1 MNPEGLLVLFYI
13 ANVRRRDGDLNF
25 LFYIA
30 SIPDFS
36 RWEIIYFKSLAALI
50 SRLSLFILAYLQST
64 VPYSSPRSHKAT
76 SRVVCQSP

>member
-1 MNPEGLLVLFYI
+1 MFYFTSLI
-13 ANVRRRDGDLNF
+13 ARVRDGDLNF

-30 SIPDFS
+30 SIPDFL
-36 RWEIIYFKSLAALI
+36 RWEIIYFESLAALI

-64 VPYSSPRSHKAT
+64 VPYSSPRSHTAT